1 MSLGGNGSRRHS
13 GGTAASGFGL
23 QFDGRQGAIVVP
35 PLRGG
40 IEGHGECRPLRDAN
54 TMEH

>member
-1 MSLGGNGSRRHS
+1 MSLGGNGSHRHS
-13 GGTAASGFGL
+13 GGMAARGFGL